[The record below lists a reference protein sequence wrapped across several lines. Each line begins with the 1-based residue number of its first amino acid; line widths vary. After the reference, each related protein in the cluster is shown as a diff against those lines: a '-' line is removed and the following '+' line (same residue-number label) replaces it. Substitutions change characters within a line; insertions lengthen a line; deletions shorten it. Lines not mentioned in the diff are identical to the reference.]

1 MSWSQYINEED
12 VTAAPKELL
21 RSDWSSCES
30 KFMENIPNFVSS
42 IEVGNP
48 LVGAHVPKSQP
59 HAAKDVASASKKT
72 EEKPVKKQE
81 RQGSSVESGSGEV
94 FPKDATGPAE
104 PSVARPEAVARPV
117 PAEPNVPEQKVVL
130 DEDWI
135 TPTSTSKT
143 KAVPATAPSS
153 VPTAPVPTVSFA
165 DFDGKAF
172 SEEIAKMQDI
182 VDLVKS
188 FDLRHF
194 VEQIPSLGVHVDLD
208 AHRENPEV
216 IAEAFTRLYG
226 AYTNA
231 HTKLMLLLPM
241 RHKIDSVVDYLMD
254 VGVAFSNAS
263 NKERRVGQVKLV
275 LRDLLRVQEDVR
287 QVCDSYERTCKQLL
301 SQHDMVSRLFSWHQ
315 NYLLPRGI
323 GMRIPSGEEQSD
335 PRQTDPRHD
344 RNPRY
349 QPPPA
354 SPQPP
359 VGISVTMDD
368 EKKPEFEERA
378 FQDLEPM
385 PSKPTF
391 KDKKPGFVD
400 FGKSF

>member
-21 RSDWSSCES
+21 RSDWSSYES
-30 KFMENIPNFVSS
+30 KFRENIPNFVSS

-48 LVGAHVPKSQP
+48 LVGAHVPKLQP

-104 PSVARPEAVARPV
+104 PAVARPEAVARPA

-135 TPTSTSKT
+135 TPTSPSKT

-153 VPTAPVPTVSFA
+153 VPTAPVPTASFA

-172 SEEIAKMQDI
+172 AEEIAKMQDI
-182 VDLVKS
+182 VDMVKS
-188 FDLRHF
+188 FDLIPF
-194 VEQIPSLGVHVDLD
+194 VDQIPSLGVHVDLD

-263 NKERRVGQVKLV
+263 NKERRVGQVKLA

-287 QVCDSYERTCKQLL
+287 QVCDSYERTCKNLL

-323 GMRIPSGEEQSD
+323 GMRIPSGEEQYA
-335 PRQTDPRHD
+335 
-344 RNPRY
+344 PRY
-349 QPPPA
+349 QPHGPA

-368 EKKPEFEERA
+368 EKKPEFEEKA
-378 FQDLEPM
+378 FEDLEPM